1 MPGDSKEIH
10 STQRQPTSREAKGD
24 ERRVI
29 GADAAAWARG
39 CQSCLPNWGVV
50 SSNSGCTS
58 QPHITKSLQNMSRQV
73 GEHGNVCP
81 CACVR
86 PVMQMTLQASARDPI
101 RQCGLRHG
109 TLGSASR
116 GGLAF
121 SACSFCG
128 DRLCF
133 VVQSHHHTTH
143 FRDVSCSPWA
153 QKTTKPSLCHTEVT
167 DSLPRDK
174 EMILDH
180 LPSSHEHTCALPT
193 GGEAKPCVIDK
204 RFWNSQLCI

>member
-10 STQRQPTSREAKGD
+10 STQRQPASREAKGD

-39 CQSCLPNWGVV
+39 CQSYLPNWGVV
-50 SSNSGCTS
+50 SLNSGCTS

-81 CACVR
+81 CAYVR

-109 TLGSASR
+109 TLGSAGR

-121 SACSFCG
+121 SARSVLILWGQALLCG
-128 DRLCF
+128 PIPPP
-133 VVQSHHHTTH
+133 HHT
-143 FRDVSCSPWA
+143 FQGCVLLSVGS
-153 QKTTKPSLCHTEVT
+153 ENN
-167 DSLPRDK
+167 
-174 EMILDH
+174 
-180 LPSSHEHTCALPT
+180 
-193 GGEAKPCVIDK
+193 EAKSVPHRSHGLPPQGHRND
-204 RFWNSQLCI
+204 FGSSALLS